1 MTGSHGSSSKKAPSA
16 LVVGAL
22 GVVFGDIGT
31 SPLYAFKQSIE
42 AAGGVSQENIL
53 AILSL
58 MIWSLLL
65 VVTLKYVLVI
75 MRADNRGEGGTLALT
90 ALALDCV
97 HGKAMRWFILCAGLI
112 GASLFYGDSVIT
124 PAISVLSAMEG
135 LEVVTPI
142 FKPYVIPVTMLLI
155 FGLFAIERHGTDA
168 IGRLFG
174 PVMVL
179 WFVVIGLLG
188 LLALLKNF
196 SVLMAFDP
204 RFGVR
209 FILDHP
215 GVSTAVLGAVVLTVT
230 GGEAL
235 YADMGHFGK
244 TPINRAWIIVVL
256 PSLLLNYLGQGA
268 LLLQAPEAIDNPF
281 YKLAPEWSLLPMVV
295 LSAAATIIASQAVIS
310 GAFSI
315 TNQAVQLG
323 YIPRI
328 RVRHTSAEEIG
339 QVYVSQINI
348 FLLVAVEA
356 LVITFQS
363 SEALGAA
370 YGIAVTGT
378 MATVTLLAAIVM
390 IRSHKW
396 NPLWAAPM
404 FAMFFIIDITYFG
417 ANLVKFMEGGWFPVV
432 VAAFTFGLMMIWIN
446 GRTDLLA
453 ARWKRAVPLDEF
465 LDNLHTHRH
474 TRVEGTAI
482 FMVPNTKTVPA
493 ALINNIRHSRII
505 HERVILMNVINEHQ
519 PYVTDENR
527 LTVRHLKENFH
538 IVTLHYGFFEE
549 PRILR
554 VLAQLRIQEFHFK
567 LADVSFFIGREKIVS
582 EAENPIKKVLDE
594 LFITMHRNMLGAT
607 EYFQIPI
614 DHVVEVGG
622 ITKLHEDNH

>member
-1 MTGSHGSSSKKAPSA
+1 MSGSHGNSGKKAPSA

-97 HGKAMRWFILCAGLI
+97 HGKAMRWLILCAGLI

-135 LEVVTPI
+135 LEVATPI
-142 FKPYVIPVTMLLI
+142 FKPYVVPVTMLLI

-188 LLALLKNF
+188 LLALVKNL

-204 RFGVR
+204 RLGVR

-268 LLLQAPEAIDNPF
+268 LLLQSPEAIENPF

>member
-1 MTGSHGSSSKKAPSA
+1 MTSSHGDTNKKAPSA
-16 LVVGAL
+16 LVIGAL

-97 HGKAMRWFILCAGLI
+97 HGKTMRWIILCAGLI

-135 LEVVTPI
+135 LEVATPI
-142 FKPYVIPVTMLLI
+142 FKPYVIPVTMILI

-179 WFVVIGLLG
+179 WFVIIGLLG
-188 LLALLKNF
+188 LIALVKNF
-196 SVLMAFDP
+196 GVLMAFDP
-204 RFGVR
+204 RLGVR
-209 FILDHP
+209 FIVDHP

-268 LLLQAPEAIDNPF
+268 LLLQSPEAIENPF
-281 YKLAPEWSLLPMVV
+281 YKLAPDWLLLPMVV
-295 LSAAATIIASQAVIS
+295 LAAAATIIASQAVIS

-328 RVRHTSAEEIG
+328 RVRHTSADEIG

-348 FLLVAVEA
+348 FLLLAVEA

-363 SEALGAA
+363 SDSLGAA

-396 NPLWAAPM
+396 NPLWAVPM
-404 FAMFFIIDITYFG
+404 FTTFFIVDVTYFG
-417 ANLVKFMEGGWFPVV
+417 ANLVKFMEGGWFPVMI
-432 VAAFTFGLMMIWIN
+432 AAITFAVMMIWIN
-446 GRTDLLA
+446 GRTNLLA
-453 ARWKRAVPLDEF
+453 ARWKRAVPLDAF
-465 LDNLHTHRH
+465 LDNLPNTRH

-482 FMVPNTKTVPA
+482 FMVPNTKTAPA
-493 ALINNIRHSRII
+493 SLINNMRHSRII
-505 HERVILMNVINEHQ
+505 HDRVILMNVVNEHQ
-519 PYVTDENR
+519 PYVKDEDR
-527 LTVRHLKENFH
+527 LTVRHLRENFH

-582 EAENPIKKVLDE
+582 KSDNPLKKMFDE
-594 LFITMHRNMLGAT
+594 FFITMHRNMLGAT
-607 EYFQIPI
+607 EYYQIPI

-622 ITKLHEDNH
+622 ITKMHDDD

>member
-1 MTGSHGSSSKKAPSA
+1 MSGSHGNSGKKAPSA

-135 LEVVTPI
+135 LEVATPI
-142 FKPYVIPVTMLLI
+142 FKPYVVPVTMLLI

-188 LLALLKNF
+188 LLALVKNL

-204 RFGVR
+204 RLGVR
-209 FILDHP
+209 FIMDHP

-268 LLLQAPEAIDNPF
+268 LLLQSPEAIENPF

-328 RVRHTSAEEIG
+328 RVRHTSADEIG

-356 LVITFQS
+356 LVITFQTS
-363 SEALGAA
+363 DSLGAA

-396 NPLWAAPM
+396 NPLWAIPM
-404 FAMFFIIDITYFG
+404 FATFFVIDVTYFG
-417 ANLVKFMEGGWFPVV
+417 ANLVKFMEGGWFPVL
-432 VAAFTFGLMMIWIN
+432 VAAITFSVMMIWIN
-446 GRTDLLA
+446 GRTNLLA

-465 LDNLHTHRH
+465 LDNLHTVRH

-482 FMVPNTKTVPA
+482 FMVPNTKTAPA
-493 ALINNIRHSRII
+493 SLINNIRHSRII

-582 EAENPIKKVLDE
+582 ASENPIKKVLDE

-622 ITKLHEDNH
+622 ITKLHDDDH